1 MSERLNSLTVQSR
14 NWLSNSLL
22 TLMNEKPFNKITISE
37 IAEKA
42 ELDRRTFYRHFVS
55 KENILDYCIENLYR
69 EYLRDLFEEPQLT
82 IYSVARLF
90 FEFWKDH
97 LDFLLTISRNHLESF
112 LLYKFNKYLPQI
124 YEALKIESL
133 QEVEEYR
140 YAFAFKIGGFWNVLF
155 QWIQNGAKQEPDEMA
170 GIISDL
176 VMSKLAVSSL
186 IDSRKH

>member
-97 LDFLLTISRNHLESF
+97 LDFLLTISWNHLESF